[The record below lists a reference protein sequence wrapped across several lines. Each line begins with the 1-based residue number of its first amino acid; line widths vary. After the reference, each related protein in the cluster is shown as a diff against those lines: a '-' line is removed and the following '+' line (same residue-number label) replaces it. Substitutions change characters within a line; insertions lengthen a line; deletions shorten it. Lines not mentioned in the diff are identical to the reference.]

1 MFSLALAG
9 LAGYMD
15 LYDMARL
22 TASVGAGVSGGA
34 LFAFSSFV
42 MPALR
47 RSPDGVGLRAMQAIN
62 AAAPRP
68 SFMIPLF
75 GTGALG
81 AGVAAVGL
89 ARGDGPAVLPA
100 ALLYAAALAITVGYH
115 VPRNDALARLDP
127 ASPTSREPWRR
138 YLAEWTRANHVR
150 TAAAIAAAALFA
162 LPSR

>member
-1 MFSLALAG
+1 
-9 LAGYMD
+9 MD
-15 LYDMARL
+15 LYDIAKL
-22 TASVGAGVSGGA
+22 AASVGAGVSGGA

-47 RSPDGVGLRAMQAIN
+47 RSPDAVGLRAMQAIN

-75 GTGALG
+75 GTGVLG
-81 AGVAAVGL
+81 AGVALIGTG
-89 ARGDGPAVLPA
+89 RGDGPIVLPA
-100 ALLYAAALAITVGYH
+100 AVLYAAALAITIGYH

-127 ASPTSREPWRR
+127 AAPAARDPWRR

-150 TAAAIAAAALFA
+150 TAAALAAAALFA